1 MGMPIHGQ
9 FLTMPYR
16 ACLPDRPQW
25 GNLPAG
31 GYDHEPAALL
41 ECRMSKEMRLLSTS
55 AILGYGFPEASLR
68 AGLDRDPHVIGV
80 DGGSVDPGP
89 HYLGAGKPFC
99 SPMAIR
105 RDLRL
110 MLNAAV
116 RRDIPLVIGTCGGA
130 GGAPHLG
137 LVADMAREIARQD
150 SLHFR
155 MALIHAEQDKAS
167 VRRRLAAGR
176 VKPLAHQPV
185 LTDETIDRAT
195 RIVGMMGPEPF
206 IAALDAGAQVV
217 LAGRASDPAPWA
229 AAAIRA
235 QLPPAPAWYAGK
247 MLECGATPSI
257 PKGHDCLFV
266 TVRDDHVECEPMN
279 PARRCTPLSIANHSL
294 HENSSPIHHIEPGGM
309 LDTAECRFEAV
320 SDRAVR
326 ISGMRWTPASQY
338 TVKLEGV
345 ELAGYRSICVCSTRD
360 PLLIGR
366 IDDFIASVRQEVA
379 VKAASFGASA
389 DSYQLGIRIYGRDGV
404 MAAREPM
411 RDAIPHELGFV
422 LEVVSQ
428 QSQDMASAVLAMART
443 NMLHTDFPGRLCRE
457 GNMAFPFSPSDIEV
471 GSVYR
476 FSIYHVAELDD
487 PLEPFPI
494 QYETV

>member
-1 MGMPIHGQ
+1 
-9 FLTMPYR
+9 
-16 ACLPDRPQW
+16 
-25 GNLPAG
+25 
-31 GYDHEPAALL
+31 
-41 ECRMSKEMRLLSTS
+41 MSKEIRLLSTS

-68 AGLDRDPHVIGV
+68 AGMERQPHVIGV

-89 HYLGAGKPFC
+89 HYLGSGKPFC
-99 SPMAIR
+99 SPIAIR

-116 RRDIPLVIGTCGGA
+116 RANIPLVIGTSGGA
-130 GGAPHLG
+130 GGEPHLQ
-137 LVADMAREIARQD
+137 LVAAMAREIARED
-150 SLHFR
+150 GLHFK
-155 MALIHAEQDKAS
+155 MALIHAEQDKET
-167 VRRRLAAGR
+167 VKRLDTAG
-176 VKPLAHQPV
+176 LAHQPP
-185 LTDETIDRAT
+185 LTDAVIDRAT

-217 LAGRASDPAPWA
+217 LAGRSSDPAPWA
-229 AAAIRA
+229 AAATRA
-235 QLPPAPAWYAGK
+235 QLPPAPSWYAGK

-266 TVRDDHVECEPMN
+266 TVREDHVECEPLN

-309 LDTAECRFEAV
+309 LDTSECRFDAI

-326 ISGMRWTPASQY
+326 ISGMRWVPAEQY

-345 ELAGYRSICVCSTRD
+345 ELAGYRAICVCGTRD

-366 IDDFIASVRQEVA
+366 LDDFLGTVRQEVA
-379 VKAASFGASA
+379 TKAAAFGANP
-389 DSYQLGIRIYGRDGV
+389 DSYQLGIRVYGRDGV
-404 MAAREPM
+404 MAAREPL
-411 RDAIPHELGFV
+411 RDAITHELGFV
-422 LEVVSQ
+422 IEVVAQ
-428 QSQDMASAVLAMART
+428 QSQEIASAVLGMART

-471 GSVYR
+471 GPVYR
-476 FSIYHVAELDD
+476 FSIYHVAKVQD
-487 PLEPFPI
+487 PCALFPI
-494 QYETV
+494 EFEAV